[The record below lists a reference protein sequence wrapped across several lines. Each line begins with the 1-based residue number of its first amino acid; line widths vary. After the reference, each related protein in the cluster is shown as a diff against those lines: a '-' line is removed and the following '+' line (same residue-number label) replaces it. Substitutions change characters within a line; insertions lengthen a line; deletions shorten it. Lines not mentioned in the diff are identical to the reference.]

1 MASFSGNVYGIEW
14 KNSEKSKP
22 TIAATFDAP
31 LQLAAYVGALNATRE
46 HAVEITCGMVVVAY
60 ENGRPADFFKLNEAQ
75 LTQYWYA
82 WLLRVQ
88 EYWIRHRDGTL
99 PEPIF

>member
-1 MASFSGNVYGIEW
+1 MYAIEW
-14 KNSEKSKP
+14 KNSEKTKP
-22 TIAATFDAP
+22 TLAATFDAP
-31 LQLAAYVGALNATRE
+31 LQLCAYLGALNASGE
-46 HAVEITCGMVVVAY
+46 QKISSGMVVVAY
-60 ENGRPADFFKLNEAQ
+60 ETGRPADFYKLDVGQ
-75 LTQYWYA
+75 LNKYWYA